1 MPLQNFQYDTI
12 MREYSR
18 RQSENRRL
26 LEERKQAAYKEFPRL
41 AEIDAEVATLSAAK
55 ARALVG
61 GSESGME
68 DLRASIALL
77 SQERTA
83 LLAAGGHP
91 ADYLELPY
99 TCPVCQDTGYVGSQK
114 CICFKKQRL
123 NCSIHSPI

>member
-114 CICFKKQRL
+114 MHLFQKSRD
-123 NCSIHSPI
+123 